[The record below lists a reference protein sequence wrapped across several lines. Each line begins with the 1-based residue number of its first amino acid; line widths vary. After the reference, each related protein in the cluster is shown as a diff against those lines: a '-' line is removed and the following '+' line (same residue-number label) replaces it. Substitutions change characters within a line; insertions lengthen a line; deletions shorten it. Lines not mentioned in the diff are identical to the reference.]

1 MGPYSERRQEQRRR
15 QILKILA
22 NPYLKDDARRI
33 WMQHL
38 VGLATSEEQY
48 NARVKAVY
56 TNLDFGRDNDSNQRN
71 N

>member
-22 NPYLKDDARRI
+22 NPNLKDDARRI

-38 VGLATSEEQY
+38 SRLATSEEQY

-56 TNLDFGRDNDSNQRN
+56 DNIDFGRDNDSNQRN

>member
-1 MGPYSERRQEQRRR
+1 MGPYSERQQAQRRT

-22 NPYLKDDARRI
+22 RPNLKDDARRI

-38 VGLATSEEQY
+38 SRLATSEEQY

-56 TNLDFGRDNDSNQRN
+56 SNLDFGRDDDCT
-71 N
+71 

>member
-1 MGPYSERRQEQRRR
+1 MGPYSERRQEHRRKK
-15 QILKILA
+15 ILSILA
-22 NPYLKDDARRI
+22 NPALKDDARRI

-38 VGLATSEEQY
+38 QRLATSEEQY

-56 TNLDFGRDNDSNQRN
+56 SNLDLGRDYDSDQRN